1 MGRSKRLALW
11 GAVALLAGSAAASAI
26 GSITEV
32 AAASAISVFV
42 GYADSE
48 RAGGEFPNPWNGAP
62 NLTFDGCSP
71 QAACTFDGGAI
82 RIRND
87 NATPVSV
94 DQVNVHIGG
103 CLYIWSGAGYPVALG
118 PGASLVTTQ
127 RASGITAGCTG
138 PNPLAF
144 DSSDIPSKGICVNDG
159 ILPTV
164 DVTVDGTISSY
175 TDSGQV
181 LNTGGV
187 DPGDCTGTDESTE
200 WVKIGSKACPGQ
212 TLSLL
217 PADQTDPVLST
228 ATVTATFSDSCG
240 NPLADVAVAFKV
252 GAGPNSGAT
261 GSGTTDNAGNAT
273 FTYSSSVPGTDSLQ
287 AAITNAVGFTRSSNT
302 ATVTWTI
309 EFAPGGGA
317 FVIGNDNATLGGKV
331 YFWGS
336 QWAKR
341 NSLTGGPAPRSFKGY
356 AELPATPTC
365 GQSWTSDPGNSTPPP
380 DGPLPH
386 LMGLIVTS
394 SAHQTGSQISG
405 DIVEI
410 VLVET
415 NPGYEP
421 NPGHAATGTVVAVIC
436 GAAAATPVVSSQPP
450 QRPGHTP
457 APASTPRPSP
467 GAGPTAATCPADSR
481 GRPVVNPRQAC
492 ARKNR
497 P

>member
-1 MGRSKRLALW
+1 M
-11 GAVALLAGSAAASAI
+11 
-26 GSITEV
+26 
-32 AAASAISVFV
+32 FV
-42 GYADSE
+42 GYADSD

-71 QAACTFDGGAI
+71 QAACTFDAGAI

-94 DQVNVHIGG
+94 DQVNVHIGA
-103 CLYIWSGAGYPVALG
+103 CLYTWSGPGYPVALA
-118 PGASLVTTQ
+118 PGASLITTQ
-127 RASGITAGCTG
+127 RVSGVASGCTG
-138 PNPLAF
+138 PDPLTF
-144 DSSDIPSKGICVNDG
+144 DSSDIPSTGVCANDG

-164 DVTVDGTISSY
+164 DVTVDGTTSSY

-187 DPGDCTGTDESTE
+187 DPGNCTTSDESTE
-200 WVKIGSKACPGQ
+200 WVGIGSKACSGQ

-217 PADQTDPVLST
+217 PAAQTDSVGTT
-228 ATVTATFSDSCG
+228 ATVSATLTDSCG
-240 NPLADVAVAFKV
+240 SPLADVAVAFKV

-261 GSGTTDNAGNAT
+261 GSGTTDTGGNAT

-287 AAITNAVGFTRSSNT
+287 ASITNAVGFTRSSNT
-302 ATVTWTI
+302 ATVTWTV

-317 FVIGNDNATLGGKV
+317 FVIGNDNASLGGTV

-356 AELPATPTC
+356 AELPATPSC
-365 GQSWTSDPGNSTPPP
+365 GQGWTSDPGNSTPPP
-380 DGPLPH
+380 EGPLPR
-386 LMGLIVTS
+386 LMAVIVTS
-394 SAHQTGSQISG
+394 SARQTGPQLSG

-410 VLVET
+410 VLIET
-415 NPGYEP
+415 NAGYEP
-421 NPGHAATGTVVAVIC
+421 NPGHAATGTVVAVVC
-436 GAAAATPVVSSQPP
+436 GGAAASPVTSSQPR
-450 QRPGHTP
+450 QRPGAAP
-457 APASTPRPSP
+457 APASDAASTRP
-467 GAGPTAATCPADSR
+467 GAGPTVTACPADHR
-481 GRPVVNPRQAC
+481 GKPTVNPRQAC